1 MQFTGPTGTNAV
13 EAAMKIARNVTGRPT
28 IISFTNGFHGV
39 TLGSVAATGNSYFRE
54 GCGIPPQGTTFMPYD
69 GYMGEEVDT
78 TEYLDKVLTDE
89 SSGLDQ
95 PAAVIVETI
104 QGEGGINVATS
115 EWLRSLE
122 MICRKHNILLIIDDI
137 QVGCG
142 RTGTFFSFEEA
153 KISPDIIILSKSL
166 SGYGVPFSMVL
177 MKPGLDQWKPGEHNG
192 TFRGNNLAF
201 VTARAAIEKYWSDAS
216 FSRKVKMKG
225 KIVREYFDQL
235 VGLDDT
241 GTLSARGRGMVQ
253 ALDCKTGEIASK
265 ISRVAF
271 EKGLIIETSGSEDQ
285 VLKFLAPLTISDDE
299 LEKGLSILE
308 ESMRDVME
316 EIRLKTMS
324 EIDSDIEVLA

>member
-1 MQFTGPTGTNAV
+1 
-13 EAAMKIARNVTGRPT
+13 
-28 IISFTNGFHGV
+28 
-39 TLGSVAATGNSYFRE
+39 
-54 GCGIPPQGTTFMPYD
+54 MPFD

-78 TEYLDKVLTDE
+78 TEYLDKVLTDR

-122 MICRKHNILLIIDDI
+122 RICRKHGILLIIDDI

-166 SGYGVPFSMVL
+166 SSYGIPFSMVL
-177 MKPGLDQWKPGEHNG
+177 MKPGIDQWKPGEHNG

-201 VTARAAIEKYWSDAS
+201 VTARAAIEEYWSDAS
-216 FSRKVKMKG
+216 FSRKVRMKG
-225 KIVREYFDQL
+225 EFVREHFDKL
-235 VGLDDT
+235 VDLDDT

-253 ALDCKTGEIASK
+253 ALDCRTGEIASM
-265 ISRVAF
+265 ISHVAF
-271 EKGLIIETSGSEDQ
+271 EKGLIIETSGAEDQ
-285 VLKFLAPLTISDDE
+285 VLKFLAPLTISDHE
-299 LEKGLSILE
+299 LDKGLSILE
-308 ESMRDVME
+308 ESIRDVME
-316 EIRLKTMS
+316 KMRLKATRKM
-324 EIDSDIEVLA
+324 DSDIEVLA